1 MQKCLMIGGAGF
13 IGTNLSICLANAG
26 YDVTVCD
33 CVSKEGL
40 SQSVRGLKYI
50 RLDYFEQEI
59 SDDLLKRQDLVVLLI
74 SSVSPN
80 SSMSSPEICY
90 GKDIVRMT
98 RLLDQMRRCLVN
110 RLVFVSSG
118 GTVYGNQDAACLRE
132 DMATYP
138 ISHYGIMKLTQE
150 KILFMYNELYH
161 MDNLIFR
168 LSNPY
173 GAGQKKSSGVGAV
186 AAFLQSIVKGEQ
198 ICLYGRGESVRD
210 YIYIEDAVNMM
221 RLCMEK
227 RDGTDTHT
235 LYNVGTGQGHSIVEV
250 LRMAEKISG
259 KTADVAY
266 LDRRQF
272 DVGRNVLDISR
283 IRSVIGG
290 YECMDLEKG
299 MRKYYEV
306 LEGAD

>member
-26 YDVTVCD
+26 YDVTICD
-33 CVSKEGL
+33 CVNKEDL
-40 SQSVRGLKYI
+40 SRSVRGLNYI
-50 RLDYFEQEI
+50 RFDYFGQDI
-59 SDDLLKRQDLVVLLI
+59 DDDLLKGQDFVVLLI

-90 GKDIVRMT
+90 GKDLVRMT
-98 RLLDQMRRCLVN
+98 ELLDQMRRCQVN

-118 GTVYGNQDAACLRE
+118 GTVYGNQDADCLRE

-138 ISHYGIMKLTQE
+138 INHYGIMKLAQE

-161 MDNLIFR
+161 MNNLIFR

-186 AAFLQSIVKGEQ
+186 AAFLQSIVKGEK
-198 ICLYGRGESVRD
+198 ICLYGQGESVRD

-227 RDGTDTHT
+227 RDGIDVHT
-235 LYNVGTGQGHSIVEV
+235 LYNVGTGQGHSIMEV
-250 LRMAEKISG
+250 LRMAEKVSG
-259 KTADVAY
+259 RKADVVY

-272 DVGRNVLDISR
+272 DVAKNILDISR

-290 YECMDLEKG
+290 YECLGLEMG
-299 MRKYYEV
+299 MRKYYKV